1 MEKINVKLYGG
12 KGIFGGRETPLE
24 ADIIYCD
31 SYNSCQL
38 YKEGKCLNCRAFRGI
53 TCPKGRVETK
63 HGYTH
68 KALKYW
74 SFRGMYEKDEVYNKL
89 SYPGNRVAVI
99 GDLVYLNLVYV
110 GISKKTAEDSFRKT
124 SYNYVIKP
132 GYYGDTSVLI
142 PKEELTIDFLIDIL
156 SKRPQALLG
165 SLIEDYQE
173 KIVPDIIQDLKKAL
187 PELYNELIQVKPEFN
202 IQPNYVGKYAYMRTL
217 VDGSVLVDCHGNKAV
232 KKGDYLY
239 CEKYTKGF
247 VPFDGEYAECTIK
260 ISPNKTYKVNDN
272 NQCDDNTVF
281 E

>member
-1 MEKINVKLYGG
+1 MEKINVNLYGG

-24 ADIIYCD
+24 ADTIYCD

-53 TCPKGRVETK
+53 KCPKGRVETK

-110 GISKKTAEDSFRKT
+110 GISKKTSEDSFRKT

-202 IQPNYVGKYAYMRTL
+202 IQPNYVGKYAYMITL

-247 VPFDGEYAECTIK
+247 VPFDGEYAECTVK

>member
-1 MEKINVKLYGG
+1 MEKINVNLYGG

-24 ADIIYCD
+24 ADTIYCD

-53 TCPKGRVETK
+53 KCLKGRVETK

-89 SYPGNRVAVI
+89 SYPRNHVAVVA
-99 GDLVYLNLVYV
+99 DLIYLNLVYV

-132 GYYGDTSVLI
+132 GYYSDTSVLI

-156 SKRPQALLG
+156 SERPRALLG

-202 IQPNYVGKYAYMRTL
+202 IQPNYVGKYAYMKTL
-217 VDGSVLVDCHGNKAV
+217 ADGSVLVDCHGNKAV